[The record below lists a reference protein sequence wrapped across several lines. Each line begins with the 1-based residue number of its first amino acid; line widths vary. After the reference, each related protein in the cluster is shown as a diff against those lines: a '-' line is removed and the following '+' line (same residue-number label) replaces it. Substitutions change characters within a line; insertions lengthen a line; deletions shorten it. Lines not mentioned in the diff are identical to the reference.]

1 MLGYA
6 ILLFLVVVIGTVV
19 LYLAMGKAADSD
31 VQRVKDRLLPRGT
44 RARRALD
51 GLLARIK

>member
-19 LYLAMGKAADSD
+19 LYLAMGKAAE
-31 VQRVKDRLLPRGT
+31 
-44 RARRALD
+44 
-51 GLLARIK
+51 